1 MQETLVLF
9 YFGELLIKR
18 ILEIKHQVNLKVYP
32 ISKMKTDNQYE
43 QAILDILNK
52 IRVDFPELVKYINE
66 MPLRT
71 NDSNEKGIQKEELE
85 TYFNSLT
92 ELYIDYSGSHTVVKG
107 D

>member
-1 MQETLVLF
+1 
-9 YFGELLIKR
+9 
-18 ILEIKHQVNLKVYP
+18 
-32 ISKMKTDNQYE
+32 
-43 QAILDILNK
+43 
-52 IRVDFPELVKYINE
+52 

-92 ELYIDYSGSHTVVKG
+92 ELYIDYSGSHSVVKG

>member
-18 ILEIKHQVNLKVYP
+18 ILEIKHQVNLKEYP

-52 IRVDFPELVKYINE
+52 ISVDFPELVKYINE

-85 TYFNSLT
+85 AYFNSLT
-92 ELYIDYSGSHTVVKG
+92 ELYVDYSGSHSVLKG